1 MQKVLRMIRPLFI
14 AVFQIYLLAGLVISI
29 IGFSQHSEA
38 VAWWSCM
45 FAHIFPL
52 VWFLYLKVGKL
63 TNHSFA
69 SLFITIGTGVCT
81 LIALADGKMTD
92 LGLTPFIWSSVS
104 LFGWL
109 VYHLMLNNVRKNNMN
124 LNVGEQVPETFP
136 TGTKAYS
143 LFIFQQGKWSSFCAF
158 QEQLYKSELDEK
170 IPLSLIF
177 IDDTS
182 LAIDLPR
189 MKKAVPF
196 QYRKQHGSSDSWLP
210 LGVMCDKNRRII
222 AIHQPKDLRNRP
234 QLSYFLRFLEQNE
247 S

>member
-14 AVFQIYLLAGLVISI
+14 AAYQIYLLAGLIISI

-52 VWFLYLKVGKL
+52 VWFIYLKVGKL

-92 LGLTPFIWSSVS
+92 LGLTPFFWASVS

-109 VYHLMLNNVRKNNMN
+109 VYHLILNNVRKNN
-124 LNVGEQVPETFP
+124 LGLKVGEQLPEAFP

-158 QEQLYKSELDEK
+158 QEKLYESELEDE
-170 IPLSLIF
+170 IPLNLIF
-177 IDDTS
+177 MSDTT
-182 LAIDLPR
+182 LAIDLPK
-189 MKKAVPF
+189 MKNAVPF
-196 QYRKQHGSSDSWLP
+196 QYRKQHGSTDSWLP
-210 LGVMCDKNRRII
+210 LGVMSDKNRRII

>member
-1 MQKVLRMIRPLFI
+1 MQKHLRMIRPLFI
-14 AVFQIYLLAGLVISI
+14 TAYQIYLIVGLIISI

-45 FAHIFPL
+45 FAHILPL

-69 SLFITIGTGVCT
+69 SLLITIGTGVCT

-92 LGLTPFIWSSVS
+92 LGLIPFIWASIS

-109 VYHLMLNNVRKNNMN
+109 VYHLILNKVRKNTLN
-124 LNVGEQVPETFP
+124 LKVGDHLPDTFP
-136 TGTKAYS
+136 VGKKAYS
-143 LFIFQQGKWSSFCAF
+143 LFIFQQGKWSAFCAF
-158 QEQLYKSELDEK
+158 QEKLFQDELGESG
-170 IPLSLIF
+170 SLELKF
-177 IDDTS
+177 VSDT
-182 LAIDLPR
+182 AIGIDLPK
-189 MKKAVPF
+189 MKNSVPF
-196 QYRKQHGSSDSWLP
+196 QHRKQHGSADSWLP
-210 LGVMCDKNRRII
+210 LGVMSDENRQII